1 MASLDISSFATTE
14 DEKKE
19 LASTEVS
26 PPLKLEPTLATKHPY
41 ESVAIPR
48 DIFHYLPPSGAPFS
62 LFGDPY
68 AQQCYLMPEINVI
81 RNCQYWLRGKM
92 DDNNFTKHEIALFTF
107 LLRHRVVTR
116 QQIHKVV
123 FGAEASEY
131 KVKEFLRKQ
140 VKNGVLVS
148 FKWVTP
154 CAGERRVPHLYGL
167 SPVAA
172 KGALDLLNRS
182 VYLPRSYQF
191 IPTVFVPGQAPSM
204 TNYFSTVIAN
214 EFYTKLYDLDR
225 IIEWSNNENYV
236 LSNGYEFR
244 PQYVIK
250 TIKDANDFKYL
261 WLEVIRPQPNWY
273 NITIDRLRNI
283 EAAIT
288 SLSTELRPE
297 IVVLLVDDVS
307 RIPDIAELAEHFM
320 PSVQIRFTTDERLIQ
335 KESDAIFYKYTDG
348 SIVQA
353 RISHLTPNWEGM
365 TASEYHASFY
375 AGVIDDDDDD
385 Y

>member
-1 MASLDISSFATTE
+1 MNSLDISSFIETE

-19 LASTEVS
+19 LTSNEVS
-26 PPLKLEPTLATKHPY
+26 PPVKIEPTYATNHPY
-41 ESVAIPR
+41 DSVAIPR
-48 DIFHYLPPSGAPFS
+48 DILHYLPPSGAPFS

-68 AQQCYLMPEINVI
+68 AQQFYLMPEINVI

-107 LLRHRVVTR
+107 LLRHRVATR

-123 FGAEASEY
+123 FGSNTSEY
-131 KVKEFLRKQ
+131 KVKEFLRKC

-154 CAGERRVPHLYGL
+154 CKGERKVPHLYGL

-172 KGALDLLNRS
+172 KGAIDLLNRS

-191 IPTVFVPGQAPSM
+191 IPTEFIPGQAPSM

-214 EFYTKLYDLDR
+214 EFYTKLHDLDR
-225 IIEWSNNENYV
+225 IIDWSNNESYT
-236 LSNGYEFR
+236 LANGYEFR

-261 WLEVIRPQPNWY
+261 WLEIIRPQPNWY
-273 NITIDRLRNI
+273 NMTINRFRNI

-288 SLSTELRPE
+288 SLSKEVRPE

-307 RIPDIAELAEHFM
+307 RIPDISALAEHFM
-320 PSVQIRFTTDERLIQ
+320 PSVPIRFTTDERLIQ
-335 KESDAIFYKYTDG
+335 KESDVIFYMYSDSG
-348 SIVQA
+348 IVPA
-353 RISHLTPNWEGM
+353 RISHLTPNWKGM
-365 TASEYHASFY
+365 TATEYHASFY
-375 AGVIDDDDDD
+375 DVSINDDDDD